1 VDAGLSSASAWTG
14 AAERGSLTALFLI
27 RWFYGRFG
35 RRASLALLTPIV
47 AYFFVTGRAVRRA
60 SMDYL
65 RTLWATPRGRTALG
79 EPPTWRHVF
88 RHLHEFAEN
97 ILDRMIVWSG
107 DVARIGIDHSGNEH
121 LLELARQRRGAI
133 LLGSHLGSYD
143 MLRLLSAQHGIVV
156 NVLMF
161 TRHTARINAFFER
174 LHPGLEMRMIHYEPG
189 SIRAA
194 FELKAAIDRG
204 EFVGL
209 LGDRVWE
216 SERERSVSVPFLGR
230 QARFPLGPFL
240 LQAVLGCPLLLTVC
254 VRTGPGRY
262 AASAQPFAPAG
273 AIPRRDRTKH
283 AEELARRYAAAL
295 EESCVSAPYQW
306 FNFFEF
312 WRDEVKA

>member
-1 VDAGLSSASAWTG
+1 MSRRSAWTDT
-14 AAERGSLTALFLI
+14 AERGSLAALFLI

-35 RRASLALLTPIV
+35 RRASVALLTPIV

-65 RTLWATPRGRTALG
+65 RTLWATPRGRAALG
-79 EPPTWRHVF
+79 EPPTWCDVF

-97 ILDRMIVWSG
+97 LLDRMIVWSG
-107 DVARIGIDHSGNEH
+107 DVDRICIDDRATEH
-121 LLELARQRRGAI
+121 LLELVRQRRGGI

-143 MLRLLSAQHGIVV
+143 MLRLLSAQNGIVV

-161 TRHTARINAFFER
+161 TRHTAHINAFFQR
-174 LHPGLEMRMIHYEPG
+174 LHPGLEMRLIHFEPG
-189 SIRAA
+189 SISAA
-194 FELKAAIDRG
+194 FEIKAAIERG
-204 EFVGL
+204 EFVGM

-216 SERERSVSVPFLGR
+216 SERDRSVSIPFLGR
-230 QARFPLGPFL
+230 HARFPLGPFL

-273 AIPRRDRTKH
+273 VLPRRDRAKH

-295 EESCVSAPYQW
+295 EEWCVRAPYQW

-312 WRDEVKA
+312 WSDEAEA